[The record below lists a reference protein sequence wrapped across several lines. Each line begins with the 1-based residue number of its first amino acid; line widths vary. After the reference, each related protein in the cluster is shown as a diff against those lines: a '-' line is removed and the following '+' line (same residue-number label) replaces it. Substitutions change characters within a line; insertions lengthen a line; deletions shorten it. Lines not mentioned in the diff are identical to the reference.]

1 MTQLY
6 RTVGLSLLLILP
18 FTELYPIYAERKA
31 PRPTRT
37 ERIPSSTVEFQLV
50 EIPAGSIDMPDPENP
65 GKMNKIAIKKFW
77 IGKTEVS
84 WDEYDVWSYK
94 MDLTEEERYRGVDA
108 RSRPSKPYGA
118 PDRGFGHSGYA
129 AISLTAHAAQS
140 YCEWLSAKTGKKF
153 RLPTEA
159 EWEYACR
166 AGKWKR
172 TPLPEAELTK
182 SAWYKGNAEGNK
194 PQKIGQKLPNGWGLY
209 DMLGNV
215 GEWVIGLDNQPVLAG
230 GSYKDPPDQGTPA
243 TRHKQTPD
251 WNSTDPQFPKSK
263 WWLSDGP
270 FAGFRVVCE
279 E

>member
-1 MTQLY
+1 MAQFY
-6 RTVGLSLLLILP
+6 RFIGLSLLLILP
-18 FTELYPIYAERKA
+18 FTGSHPVHTGRTA
-31 PRPTRT
+31 PPPTRT
-37 ERIPSSTVEFQLV
+37 ERIPSSTVEFQMV
-50 EIPAGSIDMPDPENP
+50 EIPAGNIDLPDPESP
-65 GKMNKIAIKKFW
+65 GKIKKIAIKKFW

-84 WDEYDVWSYK
+84 WDEYDVWAYR

-108 RSRPSKPYGA
+108 KSRPSKPYGA
-118 PDRGFGHSGYA
+118 PDRGFGHAGYA
-129 AISLTAHAAQS
+129 AISLTAHAAQA

-166 AGKWKR
+166 AGKLKR
-172 TPLPEAELTK
+172 TPLPEKELTK
-182 SAWYKGNAEGNK
+182 YAWYKANAEGSK
-194 PQKIGQKLPNGWGLY
+194 PQPVGKKMPNAWGLH

-215 GEWVIGLDNQPVLAG
+215 GEWVIGLDGEPALAG
-230 GSYKDPPDQGTPA
+230 GSYREPAEQVTPA

-270 FAGFRVVCE
+270 FAGFRIVCE